1 MATGGDRLQDAV
13 VAQVVGEDPHPRAL
27 LYQVH
32 PSRVAGI
39 AALFPVS
46 AVLEKPSS
54 AVMEEWDL
62 VVSESEIPDWL
73 APHLN
78 AITFGNGPFV
88 GPDGEYERTVYGPPA
103 LGRWLRSPARALLIP
118 DDLPAPIAKL
128 VRETLAPTAHS
139 AARNEGGN
147 TVIVEG
153 RDAMNHGGI
162 AITAIRPFL
171 QTREG
176 GFAIAGSW
184 TRKSGSEVWSLPF
197 AANRPDWIKAAIEV
211 WSEKDAVRFPRARW
225 KDSAKWATPSEAALR
240 SRRDGIEALRRS
252 TIESLDAQLAENASQ
267 MEKAIQEADA
277 GLRALLLDQSDPLVS
292 AVERVLRDFGFIVK
306 NVDSEV
312 PETDRREDLRLSLPG
327 SDWCALVE
335 IKGYKGGAAVTDLLK
350 VQRFALRYAKE
361 FGKPPEA
368 CWYVVNQ
375 FLGRDPD
382 QRPAIL
388 QSNPTELASFAEGG
402 GLVADTTEIFKL
414 ARDVENGVLT
424 QESARRALLDC
435 RGRFTAP

>member
-1 MATGGDRLQDAV
+1 LQDAV

-62 VVSESEIPDWL
+62 VVSESDIPDWL

-103 LGRWLRSPARALLIP
+103 LGRWLKSPARALLIP

-128 VRETLAPTAHS
+128 VRQTLAPTAHA

-153 RDAMNHGGI
+153 RDPMNHGWI

-197 AANRPDWIKAAIEV
+197 AANRPDWVKAAIEV
-211 WSEKDAVRFPRARW
+211 WSETAPQRFPRNKW
-225 KDSAKWATPSEAALR
+225 KQMAKWATPAEAALR
-240 SRRDGIEALRRS
+240 LRREE
-252 TIESLDAQLAENASQ
+252 TETARRAAVEGFDRQLAETVTLIETANTQ
-267 MEKAIQEADA
+267 ADL
-277 GLRALLLDQSDPLVS
+277 GLRSLLLGQGDSLVLS
-292 AVERVLRDFGFIVK
+292 VETVLRDIGFSVR
-306 NVDSEV
+306 NMDRET
-312 PETDRREDLRLSLPG
+312 PENDRREDLRLGLAD
-327 SDWCALVE
+327 SDWCAIVE
-335 IKGYKGGAAVTDLLK
+335 IRGYKNGAQVNDLMRIE
-350 VQRFALRYAKE
+350 RFATRYAAE
-361 FGKPPEA
+361 VGKPPDSR
-368 CWYVVNQ
+368 WYIVNQ
-375 FLGRDPD
+375 FVGKDPD
-382 QRPAIL
+382 QRPPIL
-388 QSNPTELASFAEGG
+388 ESNQPELASFAEDG
-402 GLVADTTEIFKL
+402 GLIADTTEIFRL
-414 ARDVENGVLT
+414 ARDVEASVLT
-424 QESARRALLDC
+424 RESARRALLEC
-435 RGRFTAP
+435 RGRFVAP